1 MRVAT
6 ERGREAQKT
15 AAATPVGMA
24 IASAPTSRD
33 TSAIQL
39 RAHSFSTGG
48 HPG

>member
-6 ERGREAQKT
+6 ERGRVAQKT

-24 IASAPTSRD
+24 MISAPNSRL

-48 HPG
+48 QPG